1 MFFRPNVLLMKANS
15 LATLA
20 LLMLLAL
27 TAGCMSSMFSKEEE
41 QTRDWSASQI
51 YNKASKSL
59 AEGNYETAIK
69 YYDILEARYPFGKYA
84 MQAQLDSAYAYYKD
98 GDSDNAMA
106 SADRFIRTYPTNP
119 YVDYAYYL
127 KGLANFNRSIDIM
140 TRFLPTDISQRDSGA
155 ASESFNDFAELVR
168 KFPDSQYAPDA
179 RQRLLYLRNLIA
191 QQEIHVA
198 DYYMRRGAYV
208 AAVNRCKEVV
218 EKYPSSPAVEEALET
233 MITAYQKLKMDD
245 LAADTKRV
253 LAYNREKGTFK
264 KLDKPAEPS
273 LLKATWDYIGLD
285 KN

>member
-1 MFFRPNVLLMKANS
+1 MTRHPLS
-15 LATLA
+15 TLA
-20 LLMLLAL
+20 LLFVLVLN
-27 TAGCMSSMFSKEEE
+27 AGCFSSMFSKEEE
-41 QTRDWSASQI
+41 QTRDWSANQI
-51 YNKASKSL
+51 YTKASKYL
-59 AEGNYETAIK
+59 AEGSYDSAIK
-69 YYDILEARYPFGKYA
+69 YYEILEARYPFGKYA

-106 SADRFIRTYPTNP
+106 QADRFIRTYPTNP

-155 ASESFNDFAELVR
+155 ASESFNDFAELIR
-168 KFPDSQYAPDA
+168 KFPNSQYAPDA

-191 QQEIHVA
+191 KQEMHVA
-198 DYYMRRGAYV
+198 AYYMKRGAYV

-233 MITAYQKLKMDD
+233 MITAYEKLKMDD
-245 LAADTKRV
+245 LAADTKKV
-253 LAYNREKGTFK
+253 LAYNREKGTFQRV
-264 KLDKPAEPS
+264 DKPSEPS
-273 LLKATWDYIGLD
+273 LLKAAWDYVGLD

>member
-1 MFFRPNVLLMKANS
+1 MKAHP
-15 LATLA
+15 LATLG
-20 LLMLLAL
+20 LLLLLAL
-27 TAGCMSSMFSKEEE
+27 NTGCMSNMFSKEEE
-41 QTRDWSASQI
+41 QTRDWSANQI
-51 YNKASKSL
+51 YSKASKYL
-59 AEGNYETAIK
+59 AEGNYDSAIK

-119 YVDYAYYL
+119 FVDYAYYL

-155 ASESFNDFAELVR
+155 ANESFNDFAELIR
-168 KFPDSQYAPDA
+168 KFPNSQYTPDA

-191 QQEIHVA
+191 KQEVHVA
-198 DYYMRRGAYV
+198 DYYMRRGAFV

-218 EKYPSSPAVEEALET
+218 EKYPSSPAVEDALEM
-233 MITAYQKLKMDD
+233 MITAYEKLKMDD
-245 LAADTKRV
+245 LAADTKKV

-264 KLDKPAEPS
+264 KLDKPTDPS
-273 LLKATWDYIGLD
+273 LLKAAWDYVGLD

>member
-1 MFFRPNVLLMKANS
+1 MFRHPLSTFVLC
-15 LATLA
+15 
-20 LLMLLAL
+20 LMLVLN
-27 TAGCMSSMFSKEEE
+27 AGCFSSMFSKEEE
-41 QTRDWSASQI
+41 QTRDWSANQI
-51 YNKASKSL
+51 YNKAAKYL
-59 AEGNYETAIK
+59 AEGSYDSAIK
-69 YYDILEARYPFGKYA
+69 YYEILEARYPFGKYA

-106 SADRFIRTYPTNP
+106 QADRFIRTYPTNP

-155 ASESFNDFAELVR
+155 ASESFNDFAELIR
-168 KFPDSQYAPDA
+168 KFPNSQYAPDA

-191 QQEIHVA
+191 KQEMHIA
-198 DYYMRRGAYV
+198 GYYMKRGAYV

-233 MITAYQKLKMDD
+233 MVTAYEKLKMND
-245 LAADTKRV
+245 LAADTKKV

-264 KLDKPAEPS
+264 QVEKPGEPS
-273 LLKATWDYIGLD
+273 LLKAAWDYIGLD

>member
-1 MFFRPNVLLMKANS
+1 MFRN
-15 LATLA
+15 TLSSFA
-20 LLMLLAL
+20 LLLMLAL
-27 TAGCMSSMFSKEEE
+27 NAGCFSSMFSKEEE
-41 QTRDWSASQI
+41 QTRDWSANQI
-51 YNKASKSL
+51 YNKASKYL
-59 AEGNYETAIK
+59 AEGSYESAIK
-69 YYDILEARYPFGKYA
+69 YYEILESRYPFGKYA

-106 SADRFIRTYPTNP
+106 AADRFIRTYPTNP

-155 ASESFNDFAELVR
+155 ASESFNDFAELIR
-168 KFPDSQYAPDA
+168 KFPNSQYTPDA

-191 QQEIHVA
+191 KQEIHVA
-198 DYYMRRGAYV
+198 SYYMKRGAYV

-233 MITAYQKLKMDD
+233 MITAYEKLKMDD
-245 LAADTKRV
+245 LANDTKKV

-264 KLDKPAEPS
+264 QVDKPAEPS
-273 LLKATWDYIGLD
+273 LLKAAWDYIGLD